1 MVTRDTPVIYVMLK
15 QFNISL
21 FIMALTNIGRLLVLQ
36 DLFIIS
42 IYLLKDRLS
51 KINAANRNSPIA
63 K

>member
-1 MVTRDTPVIYVMLK
+1 MVTRDTPVKYVMLK

-42 IYLLKDRLS
+42 IYLLKT
-51 KINAANRNSPIA
+51 
-63 K
+63 